1 MYDNDPEDSIPQNQP
16 QKKLSKQQESK
27 LRGMIDDDQFL
38 YSQIDQA
45 YGRNE
50 EEDVGN
56 RYAAEPRVKA
66 EIDSDEDAGNYKMPT
81 MRPYDN
87 DMGAMRML
95 NQLQNPKDQNKDHSD
110 EIEDLMY
117 KGLT

>member
-1 MYDNDPEDSIPQNQP
+1 MYDNDPEDQVPQTQP
-16 QKKLSKQQESK
+16 QKKLSKHQESK
-27 LRGMIDDDQFL
+27 LRGMIDNDQFL

-45 YGRNE
+45 YERNE

-95 NQLQNPKDQNKDHSD
+95 NQLQKPKDQNKDHSD